1 MGARRRVNNRC
12 FGAGARGAAAG
23 LIGFQTIRRKTAGI
37 NVNRLWETAREE
49 VWETDLKSLPRWRR
63 AGVLSFR
70 IIWKVASDL
79 HAGQLNL
86 RAMSLVYTT
95 ILSLVPLLAISFSV
109 LKGFGVHEQLYDL
122 SSQLLEPLGEQG
134 KEIGDRI
141 FGFVENVKVGVLGS
155 VGLVLLIYTVISLIQ
170 KIEFS
175 FNFIWKVSQTRPL
188 ARRFSD
194 YLSVVLVG
202 PVLVFSAI
210 GVKASLMNN
219 SMVQSLQSIEPFG
232 TLLQFISSLLPI
244 ALVIGAFTFIYVF
257 MPNTRVKLTSALV
270 GALAASLMWN
280 AVSWAFAS
288 FVVSSAQYTAIY
300 SAFAALILFMLWL
313 YFAWLVLLAGAAI
326 AYYHQN
332 PDRLSGDPSDT
343 MSPRFQEWL
352 GVAIMVESAAAFQR
366 GAPPPSEHAIAESL
380 SAPGMSVSELIGPLS
395 ADGLIVATGESEV
408 GWLPARPP
416 EQIPVNDVVS
426 LLRAHNEAGAASLD
440 QLRITARV
448 RDSLAQ
454 AEESGRGALSGKS
467 ISDLCAS

>member
-1 MGARRRVNNRC
+1 M
-12 FGAGARGAAAG
+12 
-23 LIGFQTIRRKTAGI
+23 

-270 GALAASLMWN
+270 GALAASLIR
-280 AVSWAFAS
+280 SCRR
-288 FVVSSAQYTAIY
+288 T
-300 SAFAALILFMLWL
+300 
-313 YFAWLVLLAGAAI
+313 
-326 AYYHQN
+326 
-332 PDRLSGDPSDT
+332 
-343 MSPRFQEWL
+343 
-352 GVAIMVESAAAFQR
+352 
-366 GAPPPSEHAIAESL
+366 
-380 SAPGMSVSELIGPLS
+380 
-395 ADGLIVATGESEV
+395 
-408 GWLPARPP
+408 
-416 EQIPVNDVVS
+416 
-426 LLRAHNEAGAASLD
+426 
-440 QLRITARV
+440 
-448 RDSLAQ
+448 
-454 AEESGRGALSGKS
+454 
-467 ISDLCAS
+467 